1 MLKLW
6 IRMQVWLAAE
16 RGQNITEYALVT
28 ALIAIALIGTLGLLK
43 DKIISFINTNI
54 ISHL

>member
-43 DKIISFINTNI
+43 DKIIRMKETR
-54 ISHL
+54 